1 MLDRLVALV
10 VPLALATAA
19 AAGPTPA
26 PAGLPLP
33 PARGPL
39 VFDPGTKEVGLDVLL
54 LRFAELTG
62 QELAYGP
69 MEGQQLQQ
77 TREPLES
84 TEPVPAEEVY
94 AFVEGLLARQGFVIA
109 PITGGSRPILG
120 VYGQNRGGQPGVEP
134 LLVTTEHVAE
144 LAQHPALCVRLLFT
158 FQHTDARQVQTQLRQ
173 LTVDPANI
181 TQVVPVGEL
190 GMILQGRAKE
200 IAGLVQILKAADEHA
215 GKTSLV
221 SPPPAA
227 GEGAK

>member
-1 MLDRLVALV
+1 MLDRLVAL
-10 VPLALATAA
+10 ALATTVT
-19 AAGPTPA
+19 AGPTPA
-26 PAGLPLP
+26 PVGLPLP

-62 QELAYGP
+62 QELAYGQ

-84 TEPVPAEEVY
+84 TEPVPPEEVY
-94 AFVEGLLARQGFVIA
+94 SFVEGLLARQGVVLA
-109 PITGGSRPILG
+109 PLTGGTRPILG
-120 VYGQNRGGQPGVEP
+120 VYASMGRQGMNPDA
-134 LLVTTEHVAE
+134 LLVSPDQLPE
-144 LAQHPALCVRLLFT
+144 LDAHPALLVRLLFT

-173 LTVDPANI
+173 ITVDPSNL

-190 GMILQGRAKE
+190 GLLLQGRARE
-200 IAGLVQILKAADEHA
+200 IAGLVRILKVADEHA
-215 GKTSLV
+215 GKTSLAR
-221 SPPPAA
+221 PPQAG